1 MGVLG
6 WTPAVFWDALLRDV
20 MVAVEGVAMANGAEM
35 PDDLADQRRARLAE
49 LERLMRLYP
58 DG

>member
-6 WTPAVFWDALLRDV
+6 WTPDVFWNALLRDV
-20 MVAVEGVAMANGAEM
+20 MVAIEGVAMANGAEM
-35 PDDLADQRRARLAE
+35 PDEVVERKRLQLAE
-49 LERLMRLYP
+49 LDRLMKLNP

>member
-6 WTPAVFWDALLRDV
+6 WTPDVFWNALLRDV
-20 MVAVEGVAMANGAEM
+20 MVAIEGVAMANGAEL
-35 PDDLADQRRARLAE
+35 PDDIVDRRRSQLAE
-49 LERLMRLYP
+49 LERLMKLYP